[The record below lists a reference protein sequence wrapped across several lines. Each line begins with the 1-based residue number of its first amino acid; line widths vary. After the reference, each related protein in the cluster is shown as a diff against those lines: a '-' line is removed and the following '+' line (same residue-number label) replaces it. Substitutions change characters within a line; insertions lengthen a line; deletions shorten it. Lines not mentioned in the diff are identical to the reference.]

1 MTFKTVCCRIKL
13 DKDINNYIT
22 KHAGTNLSLL
32 FLLFSDEI

>member
-1 MTFKTVCCRIKL
+1 MTYKTVCYRNKL